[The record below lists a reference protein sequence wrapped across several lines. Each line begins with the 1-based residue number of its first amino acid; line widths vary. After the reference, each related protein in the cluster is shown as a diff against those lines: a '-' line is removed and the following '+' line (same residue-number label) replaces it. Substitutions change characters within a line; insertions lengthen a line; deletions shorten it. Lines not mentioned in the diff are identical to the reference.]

1 MLEQRSHKL
10 DVVALVLLALAVFL
24 GLALL
29 TYNPA
34 DPPSTLVF
42 PEHTKIANACGRS
55 GALAAQALLEVFG
68 LGAYFLVL
76 SLAVVDAWLLARR
89 PITEPLLRA
98 AGWAL
103 ALLGISTLLA
113 LGFHGASPGPVIG
126 PGGYFG
132 AAGRAVLEMN
142 FARPGAYILTISVTL
157 AGLLLS
163 TDYLLF
169 RLGFYSMWYPL
180 AGVLHLKRQVRG
192 IQPAASAKTV
202 KKSRDNDVDDDLPE
216 ADGNT
221 ADAGVENDA
230 AEPEVRIRG
239 SA

>member
-1 MLEQRSHKL
+1 M
-10 DVVALVLLALAVFL
+10 
-24 GLALL
+24 
-29 TYNPA
+29 
-34 DPPSTLVF
+34 
-42 PEHTKIANACGRS
+42 
-55 GALAAQALLEVFG
+55 FG

-126 PGGYFG
+126 PGGYLS

-142 FARPGAYILTISVTL
+142 FARPVPYILTISVTL
-157 AGLLLS
+157 AGLLL
-163 TDYLLF
+163 LHRLF
-169 RLGFYSMWYPL
+169 VVPLGILFNVVPL

-230 AEPEVRIRG
+230 AEPEVRIRKRVKD
-239 SA
+239 SADAAEHESAEEELAAGNRRRNDR